1 MNIQAK
7 AAQAPRKLSLKD
19 KYALM
24 TRGLGWKTMSR
35 GHYVKAIARNTHKLA
50 DTERVL
56 TVDLDLNDREAL
68 VHELKGQDAVVS
80 AVRFQGLNA
89 SHLVDTIRESKV
101 KRYLVVGG
109 AGSLNVPNQ
118 NVRVMDTE
126 EFPEEYKLEAEAA
139 ASFLDSLKQVDDLD
153 WTFISP
159 SAEFGP
165 GKRTGEFRTGK
176 DELLV
181 GPEGSKISTEDF
193 AVALVDELE
202 HNNHVQQRFTVGY

>member
-1 MNIQAK
+1 MKI
-7 AAQAPRKLSLKD
+7 
-19 KYALM
+19 ALIGATGM
-24 TRGLGWKTMSR
+24 AGSRILEELVSR
-35 GHYVKAIARNTHKLA
+35 GHYVKAIARNTHKLS

-56 TVDLDLNDREAL
+56 TVNLDLNDAEAL
-68 VHELKGQDAVVS
+68 VNELKGQDAVVS

-89 SHLVDTIRESKV
+89 NRLIEVIRESKV

-118 NVRVMDTE
+118 NIRVMDTE
-126 EFPEEYKLEAEAA
+126 DFPAEYKLEAEAA
-139 ASFLDSLKQVDDLD
+139 ANFLDNLKHVDDLD

-159 SAEFGP
+159 SAEFSP

-181 GPEGSKISTEDF
+181 GSEGSKISTEDF
-193 AVALVDELE
+193 AVALSDELE
-202 HNNHVQQRFTVGY
+202 RNNHIKQRFTVGY

>member
-1 MNIQAK
+1 MKI
-7 AAQAPRKLSLKD
+7 
-19 KYALM
+19 ALIGATGM
-24 TRGLGWKTMSR
+24 AGSRILEELVSR
-35 GHYVKAIARNTHKLA
+35 GHYVKAIARHTHKLA

-68 VHELKGQDAVVS
+68 INELKGQDAVIS
-80 AVRFQGLNA
+80 AVRFQGLSS
-89 SHLVDTIRESKV
+89 SHLIDAIRESKV

-118 NVRVMDTE
+118 NIRVMDSE
-126 EFPEEYKLEAEAA
+126 DFPPEYKLEAEAA
-139 ASFLDSLKQVDDLD
+139 ANFLEYLKQVDDID

-159 SAEFGP
+159 SAQFGP

-181 GPEGSKISTEDF
+181 GPEGSQISTEDF
-193 AVALVDELE
+193 AVALSDELE
-202 HNNHVQQRFTVGY
+202 HNNYVKQRFTVGY

>member
-1 MNIQAK
+1 MKI
-7 AAQAPRKLSLKD
+7 
-19 KYALM
+19 ALIGATGM
-24 TRGLGWKTMSR
+24 AGSRILEELVSR

-56 TVDLDLNDREAL
+56 SVDLDLNDREAL
-68 VHELKGQDAVVS
+68 VNELKGQDVVVS
-80 AVRFQGLNA
+80 AVRFQGLSA
-89 SHLVDTIRESKV
+89 SNLIDAIRESKV

-109 AGSLNVPNQ
+109 AGSLNLPNQ
-118 NVRVMDTE
+118 NIRVMESED
-126 EFPEEYKLEAEAA
+126 FPQEYKAEAEAA
-139 ASFLDSLKQVDDLD
+139 ANFLDSLKQVDDVD

-159 SAEFGP
+159 AAEFGP

-193 AVALVDELE
+193 AVALSDELE
-202 HNNHVQQRFTVGY
+202 HNNHLKQRFTVGY